1 MKYCKNC
8 NVALSSDNDKCIL
21 CNNEVNDCNKEYNT
35 QSYPK
40 YNISN
45 NNIYPFVFAVIA
57 SLFGLLAII
66 LNLLFYSKF
75 SFAWSLGVCFSS
87 FMIWVAL
94 RLVIFSH
101 KNLTLRLTLAHI
113 IVFWLMIFVDMTFSS
128 DNIKYWSIT
137 YASPISSL
145 IFLSITL
152 LIIFLRKDSYPDYFG
167 NLLLNGLFLITPLIL
182 CFSVDVVNTLI
193 PSAISC
199 VIGVIILLLMFILP
213 SKKTREE
220 VKKRLHI

>member
-1 MKYCKNC
+1 MKYCNNC
-8 NVALSSDNDKCIL
+8 KVTLSSNDKCIL
-21 CNNEVNDCNKEYNT
+21 CNGEVVDSNKEYNV
-35 QSYPK
+35 QEFPK

-45 NNIYPFVFAVIA
+45 NNIYPFIFAIVA
-57 SLFGLLAII
+57 ALFGLLAII
-66 LNLLFYSKF
+66 VNLLLYSKF

-113 IVFWLMIFVDMTFSS
+113 IVFWLMIFIDMTFSS
-128 DNIKYWSIT
+128 DNVKYWSIT
-137 YASPISSL
+137 YASPISSI

-152 LIIFLRKDSYPDYFG
+152 LVIILKKNSYPDYFG

-182 CFSVDVVNTLI
+182 CFSVDVVNTII
-193 PSAISC
+193 PSSISC
-199 VIGVIILLLMFILP
+199 VIGIVILLLMFVLP

-220 VKKRLHI
+220 IKKRLHI